1 MTSRVTVTLSS
12 PGFISHHSR
21 ACCSSLRCG
30 ISSKSRGPSSVV
42 LGRQSPVNCLP
53 APVVLTHC
61 EGTNVFQS
69 HKSRA
74 LTGGGHITSSRL
86 SPMDGYSTKA
96 SGMAELS
103 DYQIRCFW
111 SAEVVTVMMIE
122 PGGAQAHLSACTKSP
137 HLPHWQTEQP
147 FCLGLLWPWPSWK
160 EPS

>member
-12 PGFISHHSR
+12 LGFISHHSR

-122 PGGAQAHLSACTKSP
+122 PGGAQAHPFPANHVASLSDGPRLT
-137 HLPHWQTEQP
+137 P
-147 FCLGLLWPWPSWK
+147 FCFPLRLPVTRC
-160 EPS
+160 